1 MNSIQAISY
10 PVHFQDKGYNSLSNL
25 IAENN
30 YSTLF
35 ILVDENTFKS
45 CYPKFI
51 PNLQT
56 DKRIEVIEIESG
68 EINKNLETCIGVWN
82 AITELG
88 GDRKSLIITL
98 GGGVITDLGGFVASC
113 FKRGIDFVN
122 IPTTLLSMVD
132 ASVGGGMLRD
142 VLINAHPINWIG
154 DLNYLYIIFSAVLFT
169 FLFKSKIAH
178 LSKTMFLFD
187 TIGISVFTLL
197 GLQKG
202 LSYDLHPIIAIIMGM
217 ISAVFG
223 GVLRDVLTAKIP
235 LIFEK
240 EVYASACLLG
250 GINYLTL
257 NYFKVDENINFIIS
271 AIVIASIRAIAVK
284 FHLELPKI
292 KNDLFTTSKK

>member
-1 MNSIQAISY
+1 MEVIYVLDILGTFAFAISGAL
-10 PVHFQDKGYNSLSNL
+10 VALDK
-25 IAENN
+25 
-30 YSTLF
+30 
-35 ILVDENTFKS
+35 
-45 CYPKFI
+45 KFDI
-51 PNLQT
+51 F
-56 DKRIEVIEIESG
+56 
-68 EINKNLETCIGVWN
+68 
-82 AITELG
+82 
-88 GDRKSLIITL
+88 
-98 GGGVITDLGGFVASC
+98 GVIIIAFVTA
-113 FKRGIDFVN
+113 
-122 IPTTLLSMVD
+122 
-132 ASVGGGMLRD
+132 VGGGMLRD

-169 FLFKSKIAH
+169 FLFKSKIAY

-240 EVYASACLLG
+240 EVYASACLAG
-250 GINYLTL
+250 GISYLIL
-257 NYFKVDENINFIIS
+257 HYFKVDENINFIVS
-271 AIVIASIRAIAVK
+271 AIVIASIRAVAVK

-292 KNDLFTTSKK
+292 TNDLFTTSKK

>member
-1 MNSIQAISY
+1 MEVIYVLDILGTFAFAISGAL
-10 PVHFQDKGYNSLSNL
+10 VALDK
-25 IAENN
+25 
-30 YSTLF
+30 
-35 ILVDENTFKS
+35 
-45 CYPKFI
+45 KFDI
-51 PNLQT
+51 F
-56 DKRIEVIEIESG
+56 
-68 EINKNLETCIGVWN
+68 
-82 AITELG
+82 
-88 GDRKSLIITL
+88 
-98 GGGVITDLGGFVASC
+98 GVIIIAFVTA
-113 FKRGIDFVN
+113 
-122 IPTTLLSMVD
+122 
-132 ASVGGGMLRD
+132 VGGGMLRD

-169 FLFKSKIAH
+169 FLFKSKIAY

-240 EVYASACLLG
+240 EVYASACLAG
-250 GINYLTL
+250 GISYLIL
-257 NYFKVDENINFIIS
+257 NYFKVDENINFIVS
-271 AIVIASIRAIAVK
+271 AIVIASIRAVAVK

-292 KNDLFTTSKK
+292 TNDLFTISKK

>member
-1 MNSIQAISY
+1 MEVIYVLDILGTFAFAISGAL
-10 PVHFQDKGYNSLSNL
+10 VALDK
-25 IAENN
+25 
-30 YSTLF
+30 
-35 ILVDENTFKS
+35 
-45 CYPKFI
+45 KFDI
-51 PNLQT
+51 F
-56 DKRIEVIEIESG
+56 
-68 EINKNLETCIGVWN
+68 
-82 AITELG
+82 
-88 GDRKSLIITL
+88 
-98 GGGVITDLGGFVASC
+98 GVIIIAFVTA
-113 FKRGIDFVN
+113 
-122 IPTTLLSMVD
+122 
-132 ASVGGGMLRD
+132 VGGGMLRD

-169 FLFKSKIAH
+169 FLFKSKIAY

-240 EVYASACLLG
+240 EVYASACLTG
-250 GINYLTL
+250 GISYLIL
-257 NYFKVDENINFIIS
+257 HYFKVDENINFIVS
-271 AIVIASIRAIAVK
+271 AIVIASIRAVAVK

-292 KNDLFTTSKK
+292 TNDLFTTSKK

>member
-1 MNSIQAISY
+1 MEVIYVLDILGTFAFAISGAL
-10 PVHFQDKGYNSLSNL
+10 VALDK
-25 IAENN
+25 
-30 YSTLF
+30 
-35 ILVDENTFKS
+35 
-45 CYPKFI
+45 KFDI
-51 PNLQT
+51 F
-56 DKRIEVIEIESG
+56 
-68 EINKNLETCIGVWN
+68 
-82 AITELG
+82 
-88 GDRKSLIITL
+88 
-98 GGGVITDLGGFVASC
+98 GVIIIAFVTA
-113 FKRGIDFVN
+113 
-122 IPTTLLSMVD
+122 
-132 ASVGGGMLRD
+132 VGGGMLRD

-169 FLFKSKIAH
+169 FLFKSKIAY

-240 EVYASACLLG
+240 EVYASACLAG
-250 GINYLTL
+250 GISYLIL
-257 NYFKVDENINFIIS
+257 NYFKVDENINCIVS
-271 AIVIASIRAIAVK
+271 ALVIASIRAVAVK

-292 KNDLFTTSKK
+292 TNDLFTTSKK